1 MIFELSEDQQHILDN
16 YQGGYASVLATP
28 GAGKTTLIS
37 YLIKN
42 LIFNKQVKPKSI
54 LVLTLTESAS
64 NEFKE
69 RTVSLLGKAF
79 PSPEFLTIHS
89 FCKKVLDNFSS
100 KYADLNVLTEP
111 ERHAFFENILNEKGL
126 PKFNPEETGDFDY
139 AEIFKNYVIPIHRR
153 NNQLVNTLKDNL
165 ENDKKNIMQVTKI
178 SNRHFKYLYLIP
190 EIVHDYETFLTENK
204 KIDFDMM
211 ITETLKILKND
222 NETLNSIK
230 NKYEYILE
238 DEAQDSNEIQG
249 EILKLIAGDNG
260 NYIRVGDPNQ
270 SIFTTFTGADYKGLI
285 DFYNTYQKYEI
296 KQSNR
301 SFKDIINLSNE
312 LVRNFKESFPAE
324 KVKIVKGHHNP
335 KHGSIQFEEFTDV
348 EDECLY
354 IAKNFENIL
363 NKNKKSTF
371 AVLTRTNNQVKEI
384 YNSLINQ
391 GYPCILHNNKEDDF
405 FKNETVKKIA
415 FIVYYILNPNNFNAF
430 VELLKKLQIEE
441 EYIEE
446 FFNEEDSFKDTFK
459 AIAQDQLIYFGDE
472 VVFEKISTAC
482 KKLYKLIDCIYK
494 PVTEVLQVINN
505 YFIEDIKEK
514 NILSLVNMM
523 WTRIASSKTDLSDF
537 YTWLRKYMDVKISQE
552 INFAREDFSAPNTI
566 HLLTIHK
573 AKGLQWDTVFLP
585 HFTSI
590 DFKDNEWK
598 GFNADSDFKSII
610 FSVYQHL
617 DVNKIREKVLK
628 AEIQEGRRVAYV
640 GITRAKK
647 NLFITSADRAFNGKK
662 REPSEIFYLL
672 KNFQNSNK

>member
-1 MIFELSEDQQHILDN
+1 MIFELSEDQKNIIEN
-16 YQGGYASVLATP
+16 YHGGYASVLATP

-69 RTVSLLGKAF
+69 RTVSLIERGF
-79 PSPEFLTIHS
+79 PFPEFLTIHS
-89 FCKKVLDNFSS
+89 FCKKTLDNFSN
-100 KYADLNVLTEP
+100 KYAELNVLTEP
-111 ERHAFFENILNEKGL
+111 EKHEFFEKILNEKGL
-126 PKFNPEETGDFDY
+126 PKFNPEELGDFDY
-139 AEIFKNYVIPIHRR
+139 AEIFKNYVIPMHRR
-153 NNQLVNTLKDNL
+153 DNQLVNTLKYKL
-165 ENDKKNIMQVTKI
+165 ENDKKTIMQVTKI

-190 EIVHDYETFLTENK
+190 EIVQEYEEFLAENK

-211 ITETLKILKND
+211 ITETLKILKED
-222 NETLNSIK
+222 TETLNMLK
-230 NKYEYILE
+230 NKYAYILE

-249 EILKLIAGDNG
+249 EILKLVAGENG

-285 DFYNTYQKYEI
+285 DFYNKYQKYEI

-301 SFKDIINLSNE
+301 SFKDIIDIANE
-312 LVRNFKESFPAE
+312 LVRNFKTSFPAE
-324 KVKIVKGHHNP
+324 KVKITKGYHNP
-335 KHGSIQFEEFTDV
+335 KHGAIHFEEFTDV
-348 EDECLY
+348 EEECTY
-354 IAKNFENIL
+354 IAKNFESIL

-384 YNSLINQ
+384 YNRLISL
-391 GYPCILHNNKEDDF
+391 GFPCILHNNKEDDF

-446 FFNEEDSFKDTFK
+446 FFNDEESFKDTFK
-459 AIAQDQLIYFGDE
+459 AIAQDQLVYFGDE
-472 VVFEKISTAC
+472 VIFEKITSIC

-494 PVTEVLQVINN
+494 PVTEVLQIINN
-505 YFIEDIKEK
+505 YFIEDINEK
-514 NILSLVNMM
+514 SILSLVNMM
-523 WTRIASSKTDLSDF
+523 WSRIASSKKDLSDF
-537 YTWLRKYMDVKISQE
+537 YIWLRKYMDVKISQE
-552 INFAREDFSAPNTI
+552 INFAREDFSSPDII

-585 HFTSI
+585 HFTSM

-610 FSVYQHL
+610 MSVYQHV
-617 DVNKIREKVLK
+617 DVNSIREKVLE
-628 AEIQEGRRVAYV
+628 AEIKEGRRVAYV
-640 GITRAKK
+640 AITRAKK
-647 NLFITSADRAFNGKK
+647 NLYISSADRAFNGKK
-662 REPSEIFYLL
+662 REPSELFYLL
-672 KNFQNSNK
+672 KNYQNEKK